1 MGRSA
6 EGYRVRWRDAKRGY
20 TVRFTLDRRYELST
34 GVRSRA
40 AKAEAEREARTIY
53 AEHVTGARRKGRAVS
68 DDVAPLLE
76 RVSEWLT
83 ELPVRAVTRQ
93 TYEGYSAFW
102 LREFASV
109 HAMTTARLEQYA
121 AKRLRQ
127 SSLKAV
133 KNEWSALNGFARW
146 LRRRGYQ
153 LDIPPLPAGVSGS
166 RYKHRR
172 RTRAPELTPAE
183 VRKVL
188 AALPEW
194 SDIHRFP
201 VRARFTVAYET
212 SLRPATL
219 DKLRAPENYSKGGKA
234 ILLTAADDKESY
246 GREVP
251 LSLRARRALDSV
263 CPKSG
268 LLFGEHDYVR
278 YLPAAKAS
286 LPAHKAAVFTWQH
299 LRSARITHWLE
310 QTSDLPGVQY
320 LAGHKHASTTGKYV
334 RPSLRAA
341 QSVLRRSR

>member
-1 MGRSA
+1 M
-6 EGYRVRWRDAKRGY
+6 
-20 TVRFTLDRRYELST
+20 F
-34 GVRSRA
+34 
-40 AKAEAEREARTIY
+40 
-53 AEHVTGARRKGRAVS
+53 AEHVTGQRRAVPRQSS
-68 DDVAPLLE
+68 DAPLLE

-109 HAMTTARLEQYA
+109 HAMTTERLETYA

-127 SSLKAV
+127 SGRKAV

-146 LRRRGYQ
+146 LKRRGYRV
-153 LDIPPLPAGVSGS
+153 DVPSLPDGVSGTP
-166 RYKHRR
+166 YKHRR
-172 RTRAPELTPAE
+172 RSRAPELTPAE
-183 VRKVL
+183 IRKFL

-194 SDIHRFP
+194 SDLHEFP
-201 VRARFTVAYET
+201 IRARFVLAYET

-219 DKLRAPENYSKGGKA
+219 DKLRAPDNYSRGA
-234 ILLTAADDKESY
+234 AVIILTDSDDKEAY

-251 LSLRARRALDSV
+251 LSLRARRALDRV
-263 CPKSG
+263 CPDAG
-268 LLFGEHDYVR
+268 VVFGEHDYWRYVR
-278 YLPAAKAS
+278 PAALGS
-286 LPAHKAAVFTWQH
+286 LPPHKARVFTPQH

-310 QTSDLPGVQY
+310 QTGDLPGVMY

-341 QSVLRRSR
+341 QNVVRKAR